1 MRSRPSRESRTTV
14 RISMETM
21 VGSEV
26 NQRLSALPY
35 SFPADGGIK
44 RRRDEAK
51 DAVKVDESLLPP
63 LPHLPPLR
71 LTEFSERTFR

>member
-1 MRSRPSRESRTTV
+1 MSSRPSRESRTTV
-14 RISMETM
+14 RISMATM

-35 SFPADGGIK
+35 SFPADRGMK
-44 RRRDEAK
+44 RRRRDEEK

-63 LPHLPPLR
+63 LPPLG
-71 LTEFSERTFR
+71 LTEFSKRTFR